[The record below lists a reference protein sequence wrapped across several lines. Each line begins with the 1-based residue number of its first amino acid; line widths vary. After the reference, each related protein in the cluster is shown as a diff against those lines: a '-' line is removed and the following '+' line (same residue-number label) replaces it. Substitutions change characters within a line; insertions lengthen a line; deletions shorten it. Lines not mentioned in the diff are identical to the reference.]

1 MSYAIEIDPDQAPPG
16 LAQARPDVAKF
27 GAALIDA
34 AALMARLRTPDVGC
48 PWDLEQSFKTIAPY
62 TIEEAYEVADA
73 IARDAVGEL
82 RGELGDLLF
91 QVLFHARLAEEAGLF
106 DLGDVARG
114 LTEKMVRRH
123 PHVFATAD
131 GRSAA
136 DQVAAWEDIKA
147 QERGLAGGETSVL
160 DGVAKALPALARA
173 EKLTKRAAR
182 IGFDW
187 TEPGE
192 VLAKLDEEL
201 AELRVAQDE
210 GDQAH
215 IHEEMGDALFVM
227 ANLARKLG
235 VDPEAALRDANA
247 KFERRF
253 RHVERRASERQGEL
267 RPDLE
272 ELEAFWAEAK
282 HIERSGG

>member
-1 MSYAIEIDPDQAPPG
+1 MSYAIDATPEEPDA
-16 LAQARPDVAKF
+16 LAVARPSVAGF
-27 GAALIDA
+27 GPPLIEA
-34 AALMARLRTPDVGC
+34 AALMARLRTPGLGC
-48 PWDLEQSFKTIAPY
+48 PWDLQQTFQTIAPY

-73 IARDAVGEL
+73 IARADHKDL

-91 QVLFHARLAEEAGLF
+91 QVLFHARLAQEAGLF

-114 LTEKMVRRH
+114 LTQKMVHRH
-123 PHVFATAD
+123 PHVFGAPD

-136 DQVAAWEDIKA
+136 DQVQAWEDIKA
-147 QERGLAGGETSVL
+147 KERVQADSSASVL

-187 TEPGE
+187 AEPGE

-201 AELRVAQDE
+201 AELRVAQDAA
-210 GDQAH
+210 DQAN
-215 IHEEMGDALFVM
+215 IHEEIGDALFVM

-253 RHVERRASERQGEL
+253 RHVEQRANQHPGETS
-267 RPDLE
+267 PGLE

-282 HIERSGG
+282 RIERERR